1 MKVRIFAFSRQ
12 GCRTAERTASLFK
25 KDDTT
30 LYTVERLLCSGF
42 DLMTKP
48 YPEFFEKVFN
58 DSDILVFI
66 GSCGIAVRK
75 IAPFVRSKKTDPA
88 VVVIDELAHFSISL
102 LSGHI
107 GGANRLALD
116 LAEHLGAE
124 PVITTATDINH
135 RFSADAWA
143 ARYGYAIS
151 DMNAAKAVSA
161 AILEGDVPFCADLP
175 SEDLRLPAGLVY
187 GHEGETG
194 IYFGYKKEKPFGK
207 TMRIIPAM
215 VRLGIGCRKGI
226 SKEAV
231 AEAVKTVLADN
242 NVDKRS
248 VLGVYSI
255 DLKAE
260 EPGLL
265 EFCSESGWELHCYSA
280 DELNALEGDFSASSF
295 VRSITG
301 ADNVCER
308 SALME
313 ADKLIIKKTAVNGVT
328 VAAAIKYPE
337 VSFE

>member
-12 GCRTAERTASLFK
+12 GCRTAEKTALYFR
-25 KDDTT
+25 DDKAT
-30 LYTVERLLCSGF
+30 LYTVERLLCDGF
-42 DLMTKP
+42 ELMTKP
-48 YPEFFEKVFN
+48 YPAFFEKVFN

-116 LAEHLGAE
+116 LADHLGAE

-175 SEDLRLPAGLVY
+175 SQDLKLPAGLVY

-194 IYFGYKKEKPFGK
+194 IYFGYKKIKPFDK
-207 TMRIIPAM
+207 TMRIIPQM
-215 VRLGIGCRKGI
+215 IRLGIGCRKGI

-231 AEAVKTVLADN
+231 AEAVNSVLADN
-242 NVDKRS
+242 HIDKRS
-248 VLGVYSI
+248 VIGVCSI
-255 DLKAE
+255 ELKAE
-260 EPGLL
+260 EPGLV
-265 EFCSESGWELHCYSA
+265 EFCRENGWNLKCYSA
-280 DELNALEGDFSASSF
+280 DELNSLEGDFSTSVF
-295 VRSITG
+295 VQSITG

-313 ADKLIIKKTAVNGVT
+313 ADELIIKKTAVNGVT
-328 VAAAIKYPE
+328 VAAAVKYPE